1 MRGRVEAQGIM
12 FHAFH
17 IEDFVPADHPLRSIK
32 PRADAVLKAMSADFN
47 RAYTKH
53 GAPSI
58 PPERLIKALLL
69 RALYSIRSETQ
80 LVEQI
85 GYNFLFRWFLDLQPT
100 DGVWVQ
106 ETFTMN
112 RQRFE
117 QHGLVRKFFDRVV
130 AEALVAGLVS
140 DDHFSVDGTLIE
152 SYASMKSLRPIENQN
167 QKVSDGADDD
177 DAGNPTV
184 NFRGERRSNKTH
196 RSLTAAE
203 ARLARKGKGQPAK
216 LSHSGH
222 VLMENRHGLCL
233 DIAVDDPNGKYERLQ
248 AAVLLERTY
257 ERHGLWPK
265 TLGADGNYKQGA
277 FLAAL
282 EGDGI
287 TPHVPLPDGP
297 IRGLE
302 SRDAVERVSAEARR
316 RAKRR
321 MKTKGYAISQRVR
334 KRVEELIGWCKMV
347 GGLARAW
354 FIGRWKI
361 RQQSEATAA
370 AYNLLRMARLAPAG

>member
-1 MRGRVEAQGIM
+1 MRGRVDAQGVM

-17 IEDFVPADHPLRSIK
+17 IEDCVPADHPLRSIK
-32 PRADAVLKAMSADFN
+32 RRANRILKGMSRDFN
-47 RAYTKH
+47 RAYTQR

-85 GYNFLFRWFLDLQPT
+85 GYNFLYRWFLDLQPT

-112 RQRFE
+112 RRRFE
-117 QHGLVRKFFDRVV
+117 EHGLVRKFFDRVV
-130 AEALVAGLVS
+130 ADAILEGLVS
-140 DDHFSVDGTLIE
+140 EEHFSVDGTLIE
-152 SYASMKSLRPIENQN
+152 SYASIKSLRPIEQQD
-167 QKVSDGADDD
+167 QKVSDGSDDD
-177 DAGNPTV
+177 DPGNPSI
-184 NFRGERRSNKTH
+184 NFRGQKRGNKTH
-196 RSLTAAE
+196 RSVTDAE
-203 ARLARKGKGQPAK
+203 SRLARKGKGQPAK
-216 LSHSGH
+216 LCHSGH
-222 VLMENRHGLCL
+222 VLMENRNGLCI

-248 AAVLLERTY
+248 AAIMLERTY
-257 ERHGLWPK
+257 KRHKLWPK
-265 TLGADGNYKQGA
+265 TLGADGNYKEGA

-282 EGDGI
+282 GGDGI

-297 IRGLE
+297 IRGDNPA
-302 SRDAVERVSAEARR
+302 STARR

-321 MKTKGYAISQRVR
+321 MKTNGYAISQRIR
-334 KRVEELIGWCKMV
+334 KRIEEVIGWCKTV
-347 GGLARAW
+347 GGMARAW
-354 FIGRWKI
+354 FIGRWKL

-370 AYNLLRMARLAPAG
+370 AYNLIRLARLAPSG

>member
-1 MRGRVEAQGIM
+1 MRGRVEAQGVM

-32 PRADAVLKAMSADFN
+32 RRADAILKDMSADFS
-47 RAYTKH
+47 RAYTKQ

-100 DGVWVQ
+100 DGVWVP
-106 ETFTMN
+106 ETFSMN

-117 QHGLVRKFFDRVV
+117 DHGLVRKFFDRVV
-130 AEALVAGLVS
+130 AEAIVSGLVS
-140 DDHFSVDGTLIE
+140 DDHFSVDGTLME
-152 SYASMKSLRPIENQN
+152 SYASIKSLRPIATKD

-177 DAGNPTV
+177 DPSNPTV
-184 NFRGERRSNKTH
+184 NFRGEKRSNQTH
-196 RSLTAAE
+196 RSITDSE
-203 ARLARKGKGQPAK
+203 SRLARKGKGQPAK
-216 LSHSGH
+216 LSHGGH
-222 VLMENRHGLCL
+222 VLMENRNGLCL
-233 DIAVDDPNGKYERLQ
+233 DIAVDDPNGKYERVQ
-248 AAVLLERTY
+248 AALMLERTY
-257 ERHGLWPK
+257 QRHGLWPK
-265 TLGADGNYKQGA
+265 TLGADGNYKEGA

-297 IRGLE
+297 IRGDD
-302 SRDAVERVSAEARR
+302 DAADARR

-321 MKTKGYAISQRVR
+321 MQTKGYAISQRVR
-334 KRVEELIGWCKMV
+334 KRIEELIGWCKTV

-354 FIGRWKI
+354 FIRRWKI

>member
-1 MRGRVEAQGIM
+1 MRGRVDSQGVM

-17 IEDFVPADHPLRSIK
+17 IEDFVPANHPLRSIK
-32 PRADAVLKAMSADFN
+32 RRADRILKAMSRDFD
-47 RAYTKH
+47 RAYTRH

-85 GYNFLFRWFLDLQPT
+85 SYNFLYRWFLDLRPA

-112 RQRFE
+112 RRRFE
-117 QHGLVRKFFDRVV
+117 EHGLVRKFFDRVV
-130 AEALVAGLVS
+130 ADAILEGLVS
-140 DDHFSVDGTLIE
+140 EDHFSVDGTLIE
-152 SYASMKSLRPIENQN
+152 SYASIKSLRPLAQQD
-167 QKVSDGADDD
+167 QKVSDGSDDD
-177 DAGNPTV
+177 DPGNPSI
-184 NFRGERRSNKTH
+184 NFRGQQRGNQTH
-196 RSLTAAE
+196 RSVTDAE

-222 VLMENRHGLCL
+222 VLMENRNGLCI
-233 DIAVDDPNGKYERLQ
+233 DIAVDDSNTKYERLQ
-248 AAVLLERTY
+248 AAIMLERTY
-257 ERHGLWPK
+257 KRHKLWPK
-265 TLGADGNYKQGA
+265 TLGADGNYKEGA

-287 TPHVPLPDGP
+287 TPHVPLPAGP
-297 IRGLE
+297 IRGLDSPDPE
-302 SRDAVERVSAEARR
+302 QRAPAEARR
-316 RAKRR
+316 GARRR
-321 MKTKGYAISQRVR
+321 MKTKSYAISQRIR
-334 KRVEELIGWCKMV
+334 KRIEEVIGWCKTV
-347 GGLARAW
+347 GGMARAW
-354 FIGRWKI
+354 FIGRWKL

-370 AYNLLRMARLAPAG
+370 AYNLIRMARLAPPG

>member
-1 MRGRVEAQGIM
+1 MRGRVEAQGVM

-17 IEDFVPADHPLRSIK
+17 IEDFVPADHPLRSIQR
-32 PRADAVLKAMSADFN
+32 RADAIRKDLSPDFN
-47 RAYTKH
+47 RAYTKQ

-106 ETFTMN
+106 ETFRMN

-117 QHGLVRKFFDRVV
+117 EHGLVRKFFDRVV
-130 AEALVAGLVS
+130 DEAIVAGLVS
-140 DDHFSVDGTLIE
+140 DDHFSVAGTLIE
-152 SYASMKSLRPIENQN
+152 SYASIQSLRPIQTPDR
-167 QKVSDGADDD
+167 KVSDGAEEDDP
-177 DAGNPTV
+177 GNPTV
-184 NFRGERRSNKTH
+184 NFRGEKRSNKTH
-196 RSLTAAE
+196 RSITAAE
-203 ARLARKGKGQPAK
+203 SRLARKGQGQPAK
-216 LSHSGH
+216 LCHGGH
-222 VLMENRHGLCL
+222 VRMENRNGLCL
-233 DIAVDDPNGKYERLQ
+233 DIAGDDPNLKYERRQ
-248 AAVLLERTY
+248 AAVMLQRTY
-257 ERHGLWPK
+257 ARHGLWPK
-265 TLGADGNYKQGA
+265 TLGADGNYKEGA

-287 TPHVPLPDGP
+287 TPHVPLPEGP
-297 IRGLE
+297 IRG
-302 SRDAVERVSAEARR
+302 DAEADHARR

-321 MKTKGYAISQRVR
+321 MQTKGYAISQRVR
-334 KRVEELIGWCKMV
+334 KRIEELIGWCQAV
-347 GGLARAW
+347 GGMARAW
-354 FIGRWKI
+354 FIGRWKL

>member
-1 MRGRVEAQGIM
+1 M

-32 PRADAVLKAMSADFN
+32 RRADALLKDMSPDFN
-47 RAYTKH
+47 RAYTKQ

-58 PPERLIKALLL
+58 PPERLLKALLL
-69 RALYSIRSETQ
+69 RARHSLRSETQ

-100 DGVWVQ
+100 DAVWVQ
-106 ETFTMN
+106 ETFSMN

-117 QHGLVRKFFDRVV
+117 DHGLVRKFFDRVV
-130 AEALVAGLVS
+130 AEAIVAGLVS

-152 SYASMKSLRPIENQN
+152 SYASIKSLRPLETKDQ
-167 QKVSDGADDD
+167 QVRDGADDD
-177 DAGNPTV
+177 DPGNPTI
-184 NFRGERRSNKTH
+184 NFRGEKRSNQTH
-196 RSLTAAE
+196 RSLTDAE
-203 ARLARKGKGQPAK
+203 ARLARKGNGQPAQ

-222 VLMENRHGLCL
+222 VLMENRNGLCL
-233 DIAVDDPNGKYERLQ
+233 AIAVDDPNGKYERLQ
-248 AAVLLERTY
+248 AAEMLERTRR
-257 ERHGLWPK
+257 RHRLWPK
-265 TLGADGNYKQGA
+265 TLGADGNYKEGA

-297 IRGLE
+297 IRGTDE
-302 SRDAVERVSAEARR
+302 AAAARR

-321 MKTKGYAISQRVR
+321 RQTQGYTISQRVR
-334 KRVEELIGWCKMV
+334 KRIEELIGWCKTV
-347 GGLARAW
+347 GGMARAW
-354 FIGRWKI
+354 FRGRWKI
-361 RQQSEATAA
+361 QQQAEATAA
-370 AYNLLRMARLAPAG
+370 AYNLLRMARLAPVG

>member
-1 MRGRVEAQGIM
+1 M
-12 FHAFH
+12 FHAFQ
-17 IEDFVPADHPLRSIK
+17 IEDVVPADHPLRSIK
-32 PRADAVLKAMSADFN
+32 RRADAILKDLSRDFN
-47 RAYTKH
+47 RAYTKQ

-69 RALYSIRSETQ
+69 RALYSIRSETL

-85 GYNFLFRWFLDLQPT
+85 GYNFLFRWFLDLQPS

-106 ETFTMN
+106 ETFSMN
-112 RQRFE
+112 RKRFE
-117 QHGLVRKFFDRVV
+117 EHGLVRKFFDRVV
-130 AEALVAGLVS
+130 DQALVAGLVS

-152 SYASMKSLRPIENQN
+152 SYASIKSLRPIQSPDR
-167 QKVSDGADDD
+167 KVSDGADDD
-177 DAGNPTV
+177 DPGNPTV
-184 NFRGERRSNKTH
+184 NFRGEKRSNQTH
-196 RSLTAAE
+196 RSLTDAE
-203 ARLARKGKGQPAK
+203 SRLARKGKGQPAQ
-216 LSHSGH
+216 LSHGGH

-233 DIAVDDPNGKYERLQ
+233 DIALDDPNGKYERVQ

-257 ERHGLWPK
+257 HRHGLWPT
-265 TLGADGNYKQGA
+265 TLGADGNYKEGA

-297 IRGLE
+297 IRGDDE
-302 SRDAVERVSAEARR
+302 ADHARR
-316 RAKRR
+316 RAQRR
-321 MKTKGYAISQRVR
+321 MKTQGYAISQRVR
-334 KRVEELIGWCKMV
+334 KRIEELIGWCKTV
-347 GGLARAW
+347 GGMARAW

>member
-1 MRGRVEAQGIM
+1 MRGRVDAQGVM
-12 FHAFH
+12 FHAFQ
-17 IEDFVPADHPLRSIK
+17 IEDFVPANHPLRSIK
-32 PRADAVLKAMSADFN
+32 ARADRILKAMSPDFN
-47 RAYTKH
+47 RAYTKY

-85 GYNFLFRWFLDLQPT
+85 RYNFLFRWFLDLQPT

-112 RQRFE
+112 RRRFE
-117 QHGLVRKFFDRVV
+117 EHGLVRKFFDCVV
-130 AEALVAGLVS
+130 ADAILEGLVS
-140 DDHFSVDGTLIE
+140 EDHFSVDGTLIE
-152 SYASMKSLRPIENQN
+152 SYASIKSLRPIDQQD
-167 QKVSDGADDD
+167 QKVSDGGDDD
-177 DAGNPTV
+177 DPGNPTV
-184 NFRGERRSNKTH
+184 NFRGEKRSNKTH
-196 RSLTAAE
+196 RSVTDGE
-203 ARLARKGKGQPAK
+203 SRLARKGKGQPAR
-216 LSHSGH
+216 LSHGGH
-222 VLMENRHGLCL
+222 VLMENRNGLCM
-233 DIAVDDPNGKYERLQ
+233 DIAVDDPNSARERLQ
-248 AAVLLERTY
+248 AAIMLERTY
-257 ERHGLWPK
+257 KRHRLWPK
-265 TLGADGNYKQGA
+265 TLGGDGNYKAGD

-297 IRGLE
+297 IRGA
-302 SRDAVERVSAEARR
+302 SPASTARR

-321 MKTKGYAISQRVR
+321 MTTKGYAISQRIR
-334 KRVEELIGWCKMV
+334 KRAEEVIGWCKTV

-354 FIGRWKI
+354 FIGRWKL

>member
-12 FHAFH
+12 FHAFQ
-17 IEDFVPADHPLRSIK
+17 IEDVVPADHPLRSIK
-32 PRADAVLKAMSADFN
+32 RRADAILKDLSRDFN
-47 RAYTKH
+47 RAYTKQ

-85 GYNFLFRWFLDLQPT
+85 GYNFLFRWFLDLQPS

-106 ETFTMN
+106 ETFSMN
-112 RQRFE
+112 RKRFE
-117 QHGLVRKFFDRVV
+117 EHGLVRKFFDRVV
-130 AEALVAGLVS
+130 DQALVAGLVS
-140 DDHFSVDGTLIE
+140 DDHFSVAGTLIE
-152 SYASMKSLRPIENQN
+152 SYASSKSLRPIQSPDR
-167 QKVSDGADDD
+167 KVSDGADDD
-177 DAGNPTV
+177 EPGNPTV
-184 NFRGERRSNKTH
+184 NFRGEKRSNQTH
-196 RSLTAAE
+196 RSLTDAE
-203 ARLARKGKGQPAK
+203 SRLARKGQGQPAQ
-216 LSHSGH
+216 LSHGGH

-233 DIAVDDPNGKYERLQ
+233 DIALDDPNGKYERVQ

-257 ERHGLWPK
+257 HRHGLWPT
-265 TLGADGNYKQGA
+265 TLGADGNYKEGA

-297 IRGLE
+297 IRGDDE
-302 SRDAVERVSAEARR
+302 ADHARR
-316 RAKRR
+316 RAQRR
-321 MKTKGYAISQRVR
+321 MKTQGYAISQRVR
-334 KRVEELIGWCKMV
+334 KRIEEVIGWCKTV
-347 GGLARAW
+347 GGMARAW

-370 AYNLLRMARLAPAG
+370 AYNLLRMARLAPTG

>member
-1 MRGRVEAQGIM
+1 MRGRVDAQGVM
-12 FHAFH
+12 FHAFQ
-17 IEDFVPADHPLRSIK
+17 IEDFVPANHPLRSIK
-32 PRADAVLKAMSADFN
+32 ARADRILKAMSPDFN
-47 RAYTKH
+47 GAYTKH

-69 RALYSIRSETQ
+69 RALYSLRSETQ

-85 GYNFLFRWFLDLQPT
+85 RYNFLFRWFLDLQPT

-112 RQRFE
+112 RRRFE
-117 QHGLVRKFFDRVV
+117 EHGLVRKFFDRVV
-130 AEALVAGLVS
+130 ADAILEGLVS
-140 DDHFSVDGTLIE
+140 EDHFSVDGTLIE
-152 SYASMKSLRPIENQN
+152 SYASIKSLRPNDQQD
-167 QKVSDGADDD
+167 QKVSDGSDDD
-177 DAGNPTV
+177 DPGNPTV
-184 NFRGERRSNKTH
+184 NFRGEKRSNKTH
-196 RSLTAAE
+196 RSVTDGE

-216 LSHSGH
+216 LSHGGH
-222 VLMENRHGLCL
+222 VLMENRNGLCM
-233 DIAVDDPNGKYERLQ
+233 DVAVDDPNSARERLQ
-248 AAVLLERTY
+248 AAIMLERTY
-257 ERHGLWPK
+257 KRHQLWPK
-265 TLGADGNYKQGA
+265 TLGGDGNYKAGD

-297 IRGLE
+297 ICGDGPT
-302 SRDAVERVSAEARR
+302 STARR

-321 MKTKGYAISQRVR
+321 MKTKGYAISQRIR
-334 KRVEELIGWCKMV
+334 KRAEEVIGWCKTV

-354 FIGRWKI
+354 FIGRWKL

>member
-1 MRGRVEAQGIM
+1 MRGRVEAQGVM
-12 FHAFH
+12 FHAFQ
-17 IEDFVPADHPLRSIK
+17 IEDVVPAQHPLRSIK
-32 PRADAVLKAMSADFN
+32 QRADAILKEMSPDFA

-106 ETFTMN
+106 ETFSMN

-117 QHGLVRKFFDRVV
+117 DHGLVRKFFDRVV
-130 AEALVAGLVS
+130 AEAIVAGLVS
-140 DDHFSVDGTLIE
+140 DDHFSVDGTLIQ
-152 SYASMKSLRPIENQN
+152 SYASLKSLRPLATAD
-167 QKVSDGADDD
+167 QKVSDGADNDD
-177 DAGNPTV
+177 PGNPTV
-184 NFRGERRSNKTH
+184 NFRGEKRANKTH
-196 RSLTAAE
+196 RSLTDPE
-203 ARLARKGKGQPAK
+203 ARLARRSKGDPAR

-222 VLMENRHGLCL
+222 VLMDNRSGLCV
-233 DIAVDDPNGKYERLQ
+233 DIAVADPNTMQERLQ
-248 AAVLLERTY
+248 AGVMLERTY
-257 ERHGLWPK
+257 HRHGLWPR
-265 TLGADGNYKQGA
+265 TLGADGNYKEGA

-287 TPHVPLPDGP
+287 KPHVPLTDGP
-297 IRGLE
+297 IRGE
-302 SRDAVERVSAEARR
+302 DDAAAARR

-321 MKTKGYAISQRVR
+321 MKTKGYSISQRVR
-334 KRVEELIGWCKMV
+334 KRIEELIGWCKTV
-347 GGLARAW
+347 GGMARAW
-354 FIGRWKI
+354 FIGRWKL

-370 AYNLLRMARLAPAG
+370 AYNLLRLARLAPAG

>member
-1 MRGRVEAQGIM
+1 MRGRVEAQGVM

-47 RAYTKH
+47 RAYTQH

-140 DDHFSVDGTLIE
+140 DDHFSVDGTLIA
-152 SYASMKSLRPIENQN
+152 SYASMKSLRPIEKQN

-196 RSLTAAE
+196 RSLTDAE

-248 AAVLLERTY
+248 AAILLERTY

-265 TLGADGNYKQGA
+265 TLGADGNYKEGA

-282 EGDGI
+282 EGDGV
-287 TPHVPLPDGP
+287 TPHVPLSDGP

-302 SRDAVERVSAEARR
+302 SRDPVERVAAEARR

>member
-12 FHAFH
+12 FHAFQ
-17 IEDFVPADHPLRSIK
+17 IEDVVPADHPLRSIK
-32 PRADAVLKAMSADFN
+32 RRADAILKDLSRDFN
-47 RAYTKH
+47 RAYTKQ

-69 RALYSIRSETQ
+69 RALYSIRSETL

-85 GYNFLFRWFLDLQPT
+85 GYNFLFRWFLDLQPS

-106 ETFTMN
+106 ETFSMN
-112 RQRFE
+112 RKRFE
-117 QHGLVRKFFDRVV
+117 EHGLVRKFFDRVV
-130 AEALVAGLVS
+130 DQAIVAGLVS

-152 SYASMKSLRPIENQN
+152 SYASIKSLRPIQSPDR
-167 QKVSDGADDD
+167 KVSDGADDD
-177 DAGNPTV
+177 DPGNPTV
-184 NFRGERRSNKTH
+184 NFRGEKRSNQTH
-196 RSLTAAE
+196 RSLTDAE
-203 ARLARKGKGQPAK
+203 SRLARKGKGQPAQ
-216 LSHSGH
+216 LSHGGH

-233 DIAVDDPNGKYERLQ
+233 DIALDDPNGKYERVQ
-248 AAVLLERTY
+248 AAVMLERTY
-257 ERHGLWPK
+257 HRHGLWPK
-265 TLGADGNYKQGA
+265 TLGADGNYKEGA

-297 IRGLE
+297 IRGDDE
-302 SRDAVERVSAEARR
+302 ADHARR
-316 RAKRR
+316 RAQRR
-321 MKTKGYAISQRVR
+321 MKTRGYTISQRVR
-334 KRVEELIGWCKMV
+334 KRIEEVIGWCKTV
-347 GGLARAW
+347 GGMARAW

>member
-1 MRGRVEAQGIM
+1 MMRGRVEAQGVM
-12 FHAFH
+12 FHAFQ

-32 PRADAVLKAMSADFN
+32 RRADAILKDMSADFN
-47 RAYTKH
+47 RAYTKQ

-69 RALYSIRSETQ
+69 RSLYSIRSETQ

-100 DGVWVQ
+100 DGIWVQ
-106 ETFTMN
+106 ETFSMN

-117 QHGLVRKFFDRVV
+117 DHGLVRKFFDRVV
-130 AEALVAGLVS
+130 DEAIVAGLVS
-140 DDHFSVDGTLIE
+140 DDHFSVDGTLIA
-152 SYASMKSLRPIENQN
+152 SYASIKSLRPIQTKD

-177 DAGNPTV
+177 DPGNPTV
-184 NFRGERRSNKTH
+184 NFRGEKRSNQTH
-196 RSLTAAE
+196 RSITDAE
-203 ARLARKGKGQPAK
+203 SRLARKGQGQPAK
-216 LSHSGH
+216 LSHGGH
-222 VLMENRHGLCL
+222 VLMENRNGLCL
-233 DIAVDDPNGKYERLQ
+233 DIAVDDPNLKYERLQ
-248 AAVLLERTY
+248 AAVMLERTY
-257 ERHGLWPK
+257 RRHGLWPK
-265 TLGADGNYKQGA
+265 TLGADGNYKEGA

-297 IRGLE
+297 IRGDSE
-302 SRDAVERVSAEARR
+302 ADHARR

-321 MKTKGYAISQRVR
+321 MKTLGYTISQRVR
-334 KRVEELIGWCKMV
+334 KRIEELIGWCKTV
-347 GGLARAW
+347 GGMARAW

-361 RQQSEATAA
+361 RQQAEATGA
-370 AYNLLRMARLAPAG
+370 AYNLLRLARLAPAG

>member
-1 MRGRVEAQGIM
+1 MRGRVESQSVM
-12 FHAFH
+12 FHAFQ
-17 IEDFVPADHPLRSIK
+17 IEDVVPAGHPLRSIK
-32 PRADAVLKAMSADFN
+32 QRADAILKGMSADFN
-47 RAYTKH
+47 RAYKRQ

-58 PPERLIKALLL
+58 PPERLLKALLL
-69 RALYSIRSETQ
+69 RALYSLRSETQ

-106 ETFTMN
+106 ETFSMN

-130 AEALVAGLVS
+130 AEAITAGLVS

-152 SYASMKSLRPIENQN
+152 SYASIKSLRPIETKD

-177 DAGNPTV
+177 DPGNPTV
-184 NFRGERRSNKTH
+184 NFRNEKRSNQTH
-196 RSLTAAE
+196 RSITDGE

-222 VLMENRHGLCL
+222 VLMENRSGLCL
-233 DIAVDDPNGKYERLQ
+233 DIAIDGPNGKNERVQ
-248 AAVLLERTY
+248 AVKMLKRTHK
-257 ERHGLWPK
+257 RHGLWPR
-265 TLGADGNYKQGA
+265 TLGADGNYREGS
-277 FLAAL
+277 FMAAL
-282 EGDGI
+282 EEDGI

-297 IRGLE
+297 IRGHTQA
-302 SRDAVERVSAEARR
+302 DEARR

-321 MKTKGYAISQRVR
+321 AKTLGYAISQRVR
-334 KRVEELIGWCKMV
+334 KRIEEVIGWCKTV

-354 FIGRWKI
+354 FIGHWKI
-361 RQQSEATAA
+361 RQQAEATAA
-370 AYNLLRMARLAPAG
+370 AYNLLRLARLQPAG

>member
-1 MRGRVEAQGIM
+1 M

-17 IEDFVPADHPLRSIK
+17 IDDFVPANHPLRSIK
-32 PRADAVLKAMSADFN
+32 RRADAILKDMSADFN
-47 RAYTKH
+47 RAYTRQ

-85 GYNFLFRWFLDLQPT
+85 GYNFLYRWFLDLQPT

-106 ETFTMN
+106 ETFSMN

-117 QHGLVRKFFDRVV
+117 AHGLVRKFFDRIV
-130 AEALVAGLVS
+130 AEAILAGLVS
-140 DDHFSVDGTLIE
+140 DEHFSVDGTLIE
-152 SYASMKSLRPIENQN
+152 SYASIKSLRPIQRKD
-167 QKVSDGADDD
+167 QKVSDSAEDDD
-177 DAGNPTV
+177 PGNPTI
-184 NFRGERRSNKTH
+184 NFRGEKRSNATH
-196 RSLTAAE
+196 RSITDAE

-216 LSHSGH
+216 LSHGGH

-233 DIAVDDPNGKYERLQ
+233 DIAVSDPSPQYER
-248 AAVLLERTY
+248 VLAGVMLDRTRQ
-257 ERHGLWPK
+257 RHGLCPR
-265 TLGADGNYKQGA
+265 TLGADGNYKAGA

-282 EGDGI
+282 EQDGI

-297 IRGLE
+297 IRGD
-302 SRDAVERVSAEARR
+302 DAAAAARR

-321 MKTKGYAISQRVR
+321 MKTRGYTISQRVR
-334 KRVEELIGWCKMV
+334 KRVEELIGWCKRV
-347 GGLARAW
+347 GGLARAG

-361 RQQSEATAA
+361 QQQSEATAA
-370 AYNLLRMARLAPAG
+370 AYNLLRLARLAPAG

>member
-1 MRGRVEAQGIM
+1 MRGRVDAQGVM
-12 FHAFH
+12 FHAFQ
-17 IEDFVPADHPLRSIK
+17 IEDFVPASHPLRSIK
-32 PRADAVLKAMSADFN
+32 ARADRILKAMSPDFN

-85 GYNFLFRWFLDLQPT
+85 GYNFLYRWFLDLQPT

-112 RQRFE
+112 RRRFE
-117 QHGLVRKFFDRVV
+117 AHGLVRKFFDRVV
-130 AEALVAGLVS
+130 ADAILEGLVS
-140 DDHFSVDGTLIE
+140 EDHFSVDGTLIE
-152 SYASMKSLRPIENQN
+152 SYASIKSLRPIDQ
-167 QKVSDGADDD
+167 QGQRVSDGSDDD
-177 DAGNPTV
+177 DPGNPTV
-184 NFRGERRSNKTH
+184 NFRGEKRSNKTH
-196 RSLTAAE
+196 RSVTDAE
-203 ARLARKGKGQPAK
+203 SRLARKGKGQPAK
-216 LSHSGH
+216 LCHGGH
-222 VLMENRHGLCL
+222 VLMENRNGLCL

-248 AAVLLERTY
+248 AAIMLERTY
-257 ERHGLWPK
+257 KRHKLWPM
-265 TLGADGNYKQGA
+265 TLGADGNYKEGA

-297 IRGLE
+297 IRGDGPE
-302 SRDAVERVSAEARR
+302 STARR

-321 MKTKGYAISQRVR
+321 MKTKGYAISQRIR
-334 KRVEELIGWCKMV
+334 KRAEEVIGWCKTV

-354 FIGRWKI
+354 FIGRWKL

-370 AYNLLRMARLAPAG
+370 AYNLLRLARLAPSG

>member
-1 MRGRVEAQGIM
+1 MRGRVDAQGVM

-17 IEDFVPADHPLRSIK
+17 IEDFVPASHPLRSIK
-32 PRADAVLKAMSADFN
+32 QRADRVLKTMSPDFN

-85 GYNFLFRWFLDLQPT
+85 GYNFLYRWFLDLQPT

-112 RQRFE
+112 RRRFE
-117 QHGLVRKFFDRVV
+117 EHGLVRKFFDRVV
-130 AEALVAGLVS
+130 ADAILEGLVS
-140 DDHFSVDGTLIE
+140 EEHFSVDGTLIE
-152 SYASMKSLRPIENQN
+152 SYASIKSLRPIEKQD
-167 QKVSDGADDD
+167 QKVSDGSDDD
-177 DAGNPTV
+177 DPGNPTV
-184 NFRGERRSNKTH
+184 NFRGEKRSNKTH
-196 RSLTAAE
+196 RSVTDVE

-216 LSHSGH
+216 LCHGGH
-222 VLMENRHGLCL
+222 VLMENRNGLCM

-248 AAVLLERTY
+248 AAIMLERTY
-257 ERHGLWPK
+257 RRHRLWPK
-265 TLGADGNYKQGA
+265 TLGADGNYKAGA

-297 IRGLE
+297 IRGDGPE
-302 SRDAVERVSAEARR
+302 STARR
-316 RAKRR
+316 QAKRR
-321 MKTKGYAISQRVR
+321 MKTKGYAISQRIR
-334 KRVEELIGWCKMV
+334 KRAEEVIGWCKTV

-354 FIGRWKI
+354 FIGRWKL